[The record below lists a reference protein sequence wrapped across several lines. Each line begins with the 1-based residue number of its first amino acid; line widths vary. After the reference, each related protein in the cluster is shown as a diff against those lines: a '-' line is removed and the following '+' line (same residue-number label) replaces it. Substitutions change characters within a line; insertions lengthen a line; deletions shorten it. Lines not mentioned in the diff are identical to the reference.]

1 MALVVAWAEEYTQA
15 SRDQAPWAAG
25 TPPDDIYLPQPNEM
39 ELAISQAR
47 TQDVLERYRSHTLD
61 LRDQG
66 KITVEEQ
73 AHLSALIED
82 CLDDL
87 VGGI

>member
-1 MALVVAWAEEYTQA
+1 
-15 SRDQAPWAAG
+15 
-25 TPPDDIYLPQPNEM
+25 M